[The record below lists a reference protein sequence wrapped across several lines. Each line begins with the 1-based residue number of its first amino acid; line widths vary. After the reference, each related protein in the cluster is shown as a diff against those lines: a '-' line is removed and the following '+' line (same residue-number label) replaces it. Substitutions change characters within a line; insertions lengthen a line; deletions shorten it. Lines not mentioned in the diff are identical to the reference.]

1 MSAAKYF
8 PEWEK
13 MTVREIREYLAK
25 RKSVIVPLG
34 VTEQHGY
41 HLPTCTD
48 SMLAREVCKRVG
60 ARTGIIV
67 APTLNM
73 SFSGGQLPG
82 TININPNIMGL
93 LVGEVLRS
101 LAVQGVRNIFVVLG
115 HGGSENMRALDNTL
129 KLLLRDDP
137 AFREVMICFAPYW
150 RYVKEFHEGFERRD
164 WHAGYVETSAMMA
177 VAPELVQMD
186 KLAMDAPAPAE
197 RMRAHPDNYQF
208 AMKPANDKIVVA
220 RMAQRP
226 EIRVGVMGYPR
237 KASRAF
243 GERAIKAG
251 VAKMA
256 KHFVQL
262 EKSRSRT
269 YRKVRWTPEPII
281 L

>member
-1 MSAAKYF
+1 MATAKYF

-25 RKSVIVPLG
+25 RRSAIVPLG

-41 HLPTCTD
+41 HLPTGTD
-48 SMLAREVCKRVG
+48 SVIAREFCKRVG
-60 ARTGIIV
+60 ARAGIIV
-67 APTLNM
+67 APTINM

-82 TININPNIMGL
+82 TININPNVMGL

-101 LAVQGVRNIFVVLG
+101 LAVQGTRNMFVVLG
-115 HGGSENMRALDNTL
+115 HGGSENIRALDNTL
-129 KLLLRDDP
+129 KMLLRDDP
-137 AFREVMICFAPYW
+137 AFHEVMICFAPYW
-150 RYVKEFHEGFERRD
+150 RYMKECQEGYRNRD

-186 KLAMDAPAPAE
+186 QLTMDAPGLAAQ
-197 RMRAHPDNYQF
+197 MRAHPDNYQF
-208 AMKPANDKIVVA
+208 AMKPVDDPTVIA
-220 RMAQRP
+220 RMSQRP
-226 EIRVGVMGYPR
+226 ELRVGVMGYPR

-243 GERAIKAG
+243 GERAVKAG

-256 KHFVQL
+256 RHFVLL
-262 EKSRSRT
+262 ERSRSRA
-269 YRKVRWTPEPII
+269 YRKVRWTPEPIV